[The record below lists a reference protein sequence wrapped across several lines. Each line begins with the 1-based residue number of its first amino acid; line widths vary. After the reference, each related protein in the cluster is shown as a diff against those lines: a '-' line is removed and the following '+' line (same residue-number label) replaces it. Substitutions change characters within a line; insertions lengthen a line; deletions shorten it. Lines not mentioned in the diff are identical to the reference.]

1 MEEMREI
8 LFNQA
13 DLEAGRKIFIE
24 LLSRRKKYGGE
35 YSYLHGFHRTG
46 IEPNK
51 KEVKPS
57 RPNLLILLV
66 PGPGFEPGTH
76 GFSVRCSTD

>member
-1 MEEMREI
+1 MEEMKGI

-13 DLEAGRKIFIE
+13 DLEAGREIFIK

-35 YSYLHGFHRTG
+35 YSYFYEFNRTG

-51 KEVKPS
+51 KEVKPI
-57 RPNLLILLV
+57 RLNLLILLV